1 MPSGKEAAADAAAV
15 LCAISGQ
22 LDATRVPWDIE
33 PLTSVSRPVLSHLSQ
48 DSCAR
53 IDASV
58 DPTEAGNTPRR
69 HINRDP
75 ALDRAPYME
84 SLTRRSRPGHFLV
97 GFSGAMLIEL
107 LGG

>member
-1 MPSGKEAAADAAAV
+1 MPSGKEAATDAAAV
-15 LCAISGQ
+15 LRAIPGQ
-22 LDATRVPWDIE
+22 VDATRSPRGIE
-33 PLTSVSRPVLSHLSQ
+33 PLTSVSYWVLSHFSQ
-48 DSCAR
+48 NSCAR

-97 GFSGAMLIEL
+97 GFSGVILI
-107 LGG
+107 